1 MRVSGFFFG
10 FFFGFATGLGAGLD
24 AGGSGFLTPARF
36 FGLLA
41 CRCRARGSISTR
53 FGGAA
58 FGFGAG
64 SAFFAGFGGVG
75 GAASGLALAVVFGG
89 SGFGGAFGLAAA
101 VFSGGF
107 GFGCAFGFATLGGS
121 ISAGFGFGA
130 AVLGKS
136 GFADFGLTGSG
147 FSGGFPARRSRATGF
162 LVVSRSASGL
172 RSVLGFGFS
181 PLPACVMSDRRTI
194 STSKLRAAFAGG
206 FASQGTPSAAASRT
220 SVCRAT
226 EMRMPRMAA
235 RLPSSRCRLRR
246 SARPSG
252 SRRSKSNS

>member
-1 MRVSGFFFG
+1 MRVSG

-24 AGGSGFLTPARF
+24 AGGSGFLMPARF
-36 FGLLA
+36 FGSPA

-75 GAASGLALAVVFGG
+75 GAASGLALAVFFGG

-121 ISAGFGFGA
+121 ISAGFGFGFGA

-136 GFADFGLTGSG
+136 GFADSGLTGSG